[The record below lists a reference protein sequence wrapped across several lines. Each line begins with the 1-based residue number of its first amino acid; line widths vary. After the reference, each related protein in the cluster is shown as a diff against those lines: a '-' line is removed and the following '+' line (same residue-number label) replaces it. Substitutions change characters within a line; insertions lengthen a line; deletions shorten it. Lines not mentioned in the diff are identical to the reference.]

1 MTEHVPVLLREVMQ
15 LLGPRPGEKALD
27 ATVGGGG
34 HARAV
39 AERIGREGILVG
51 IDRDEEAIGRAAAAL
66 EGAPP
71 RVRLRRA
78 NFVELERELDA
89 CGVDSV
95 DLALFDLGMS
105 GFQVGEAERGFSF
118 MLDGPLDMRMD
129 RSQPL
134 TAAKLINLAGEDE
147 LAGIFRRFGEE
158 RQAGRIA
165 RAVVRERAKSPV
177 TTTTHL
183 AALVEQ
189 ARRGRRGKI
198 HPATRV
204 FQALRIAVNREIES
218 LDSALPAAFGHLA
231 PGGRMAVV
239 SFHSLEDRVV
249 KGFFRE
255 RRRAGEADVLTK
267 RPVRPSAEERE
278 ANPRARSA
286 RLRALRK
293 AARR

>member
-1 MTEHVPVLLREVMQ
+1 VAEHVPVLLREVME
-15 LLGPRPGEKALD
+15 LLRPRPGERALD

-34 HARAV
+34 HARAI
-39 AERIGREGILVG
+39 AERIGRDGVLVG
-51 IDRDEEAIGRAAAAL
+51 IDRDEEALRRAAAAL

-71 RVRLRRA
+71 RVCLRRA
-78 NFVELERELDA
+78 DFAGLERELDA
-89 CGVDSV
+89 CGVRAV
-95 DLALFDLGMS
+95 DVALFDLGMS

-118 MLDGPLDMRMD
+118 RLEGPLDMRMD
-129 RSQPL
+129 RGQPL
-134 TAAKLINLAGEDE
+134 TAADIVNSAGEDE

-165 RAVVRERAKSPV
+165 RAVVRERERSPV

-218 LDSALPAAFGHLA
+218 LDAGLPAAFGRLA
-231 PGGRMAVV
+231 PGGSMAVV

-255 RRRAGEADVLTK
+255 RRDLGEADVLTK
-267 RPVRPSAEERE
+267 RPVRPSAEERA

-293 AARR
+293 AARP